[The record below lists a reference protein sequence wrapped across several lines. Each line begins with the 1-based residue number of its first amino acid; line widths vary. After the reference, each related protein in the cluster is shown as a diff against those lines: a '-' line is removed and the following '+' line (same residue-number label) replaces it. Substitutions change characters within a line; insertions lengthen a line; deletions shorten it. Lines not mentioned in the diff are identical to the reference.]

1 MGKIRRIKLY
11 NNKGNF
17 YKKRKKRKF
26 NFKDVNWNSF
36 YFISLIILLYK
47 NSNDNLKK
55 DLFIFKKL
63 IYKVNKI
70 FFVIINL

>member
-36 YFISLIILLYK
+36 YFISLIILF
-47 NSNDNLKK
+47 NDNLKK